1 MIDRDPKRPGYRRPE
16 SVAAL
21 PDLELCADLVAGTR
35 RMHEKAVTY
44 VRKWP
49 SEDTGV
55 YAYRSTC
62 EDLYEGYA
70 RVLNASTGLL
80 FGQPP
85 VLSGSDA
92 ALATIAPDWEN
103 IDRAGTHGE
112 VFARRAAYLAL
123 RDGYSVI
130 LVDHP
135 PRPEGV
141 VTRADAARVG
151 LRPAWALYERSHVLS
166 WHTSD
171 EASDVLTM
179 LTLLEPTS
187 VPNGYGVEERAYVRE
202 LRVIDGIATWR
213 LIDITDD
220 ADGVEVDSGVFR
232 DRTGRPFGALPV
244 AIVYGGSDVPA
255 PLVTRPP
262 LMGVA
267 WSNLSHYQ
275 ISSELRFYSS
285 VSSYPQPTIEGRLQ
299 NDPNTG
305 RPMAL
310 EMGPLVVVNVSE
322 GSSFRWT
329 EISGASATQ
338 LAARVADKLA
348 AMASQGLAFLTGESV
363 NKTATQTRLETAGQT
378 ASLQTAARGIADGLN
393 AALAYHAQ
401 YYGIAAM
408 DAPVITLSVA
418 DDGGPM
424 DAAVMG
430 AIGSL
435 VREGLPTLYAAKL
448 LQAGGRL
455 PADADPVE
463 IALDWDAARLSADN
477 TPTTN

>member
-1 MIDRDPKRPGYRRPE
+1 MTIERDPKRPGYRRDE

-21 PDLELCADLVAGTR
+21 PDLELCRDLVAGTR
-35 RMHEKAVTY
+35 RMHERAGTY
-44 VRKWP
+44 IRKWP

-80 FGQPP
+80 FGETP
-85 VLSGSDA
+85 VLSGPDA
-92 ALATIAPDWEN
+92 TLAAIAPDWED
-103 IDRAGTHGE
+103 IDRTGTHGE

-123 RDGYSVI
+123 RDGYSVV
-130 LVDHP
+130 LVDYP
-135 PRPEGV
+135 QRPDGV
-141 VTRADAARVG
+141 VTALDAARLR
-151 LRPAWALYERSHVLS
+151 LRPTWALYERAHVLS

-179 LTLLEPTS
+179 LTLAEPTFL
-187 VPNGYGVEERAYVRE
+187 PNGYGVEERAYVRE
-202 LRVIDGIATWR
+202 LRMVDGIATWR
-213 LIDITDD
+213 LLDITDNRE
-220 ADGVEVDSGVFR
+220 GVEIGSGVFR
-232 DRTGRPFGALPV
+232 GAAGPLTALPV

-255 PLVTRPP
+255 PLVCRPP

-285 VSSYPQPTIEGRLQ
+285 VSSYPQPTISGRLQ
-299 NDPNTG
+299 TDPNTG

-322 GSSFRWT
+322 GSTFGWT

-338 LAARVADKLA
+338 LAERVADKLA
-348 AMASQGLAFLTGESV
+348 AMAAQGLAFLTGESAT
-363 NKTATQTRLETAGQT
+363 KTATQTRLETAGQT
-378 ASLQTAARGIADGLN
+378 ASLQSAARAITDGLN
-393 AALAYHAQ
+393 VALAFHAQ
-401 YYGIAAM
+401 YAGIRAA
-408 DAPVITLSVA
+408 DAPVLTLSIA

-424 DAAVMG
+424 DAQVMG

-463 IALDWDAARLSADN
+463 IALDWDAARLSASP
-477 TPTTN
+477 TPT